1 MTMVPDR
8 VGLVRSDAGSG
19 VGRQRGRRIL
29 GLMSNDLP
37 SSAHTVVIGA
47 GHAGLLMSRLLR
59 QSGREHV
66 VLERRPTLGGGWQ
79 DRWDEFRLVSPNFA
93 TSLPDFRYDGTE
105 PDAFMGRDEIA
116 ARTARYAAVIDAP
129 VALETEV
136 RRVSPADHPARGF
149 VVETS
154 RGVIRA
160 REIVGATGAFHTPK
174 IPATAAFGT
183 RIHQVHAHDYR
194 NAASLPEGGVLVVG
208 TGQTGVQ
215 LAEELHDAGRAVT
228 LSVGH
233 CGRAARRY
241 RDRDW
246 FWWVIELVRNG
257 PKVGVE
263 LPTVGNLP
271 DPRQRF
277 ACNPHLSGHG
287 GGHDTNLRQFAAEG
301 MTLIGRVEAVSGERL
316 HIAPDLAR
324 NLAWADG
331 FFDLR
336 FRDVLEAFIAASGME
351 PPPDDRQPFNY
362 EPPILAELDLEA
374 AGVNSVLWTTGF
386 RMDFSRWID
395 LPIFEDSGYP
405 RQTRGVTQVPGLYFL
420 GLLWQHNQSSA
431 TLFGVN
437 EDARYLAREMGLP
450 KPTTDWRLPTPE

>member
-287 GGHDTNLRQFAAEG
+287 GGHDTNLRRFAASG
-301 MTLIGRVEAVSGERL
+301 IRLVGRFMSAEGER
-316 HIAPDLAR
+316 ARFADDLES
-324 NLAWADG
+324 NLQFADG
-331 FFDLR
+331 FFDERIRPIFEKYADRAGL
-336 FRDVLEAFIAASGME
+336 DL
-351 PPPDDRQPFNY
+351 PPDDREPF
-362 EPPILAELDLEA
+362 EHTVPEVTDLDLA
-374 AGVNSVLWTTGF
+374 AEGISTVVWTTGYAPDYDWLDVPVEREF
-386 RMDFSRWID
+386 GV
-395 LPIFEDSGYP
+395 PKHV
-405 RQTRGVTQVPGLYFL
+405 RGVTQVPGLTFIGML
-420 GLLWQHNQSSA
+420 FQLDNGSA
-431 TLFGVN
+431 NLTGVAR
-437 EDARYLAREMGLP
+437 DAEYLASRWEGV
-450 KPTTDWRLPTPE
+450 